1 MSTTPNQPAPT
12 LEEIWQLFRE
22 TDRKFQETDK
32 KFQETR
38 EQFRENARHAQERFQ
53 NLERHAQERF
63 ENLERHAQER
73 FENLERLIKIQNTK
87 MGEINNRLGEFV
99 ESMVK
104 PGIARLFQERDIPI
118 HKTYQDVEAEKDGL
132 ATEID
137 FLIINSDSCALVEVK
152 SKLDVEDIN
161 VHLERMDKFKRLF
174 PEYADKKAYGAVAAM
189 VIPKD
194 VAKYAYRKG
203 FFVIAQ
209 KGDNIEF
216 LNDLQF
222 KPKAW

>member
-1 MSTTPNQPAPT
+1 
-12 LEEIWQLFRE
+12 
-22 TDRKFQETDK
+22 
-32 KFQETR
+32 
-38 EQFRENARHAQERFQ
+38 
-53 NLERHAQERF
+53 
-63 ENLERHAQER
+63 
-73 FENLERLIKIQNTK
+73 
-87 MGEINNRLGEFV
+87 
-99 ESMVK
+99 MVK

>member
-1 MSTTPNQPAPT
+1 MSTTTNQSVPT
-12 LEEIWQLFRE
+12 SEEIWQLFRE
-22 TDRKFQETDK
+22 TDRLLKQQALEAT
-32 KFQETR
+32 QRAVEA
-38 EQFRENARHAQERFQ
+38 EQRAVEAEQRFQ
-53 NLERHAQERF
+53 KIES
-63 ENLERHAQER
+63 
-73 FENLERLIKIQNTK
+73 LIKMQNTK
-87 MGEINNRLGEFV
+87 MGEMNNRLGEFV

-209 KGDNIEF
+209 KGDDIEF